1 MSLIEVFRRK
11 RKLYL
16 VFEYVEGNLLE
27 ALEKHPEGLE
37 TGEVR
42 RIMWQLIRGVDYL
55 HSHSVIHRDLKPE
68 NLLLSKLGLLKLCD
82 FGFARFLA
90 GPGARYTD

>member
-1 MSLIEVFRRK
+1 MKQLRHENVVSLIEVFRRK

-82 FGFARFLA
+82 FG
-90 GPGARYTD
+90 